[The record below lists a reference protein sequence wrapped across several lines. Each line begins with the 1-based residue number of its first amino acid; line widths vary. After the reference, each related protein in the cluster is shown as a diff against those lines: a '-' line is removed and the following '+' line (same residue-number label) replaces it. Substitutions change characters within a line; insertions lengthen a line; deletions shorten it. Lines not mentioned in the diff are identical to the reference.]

1 MVVLPPKRMNWHVEE
16 QGQPGFLLTS
26 LGGICIKNILQE
38 IIKNPI
44 HP

>member
-1 MVVLPPKRMNWHVEE
+1 MVVLPPKRMNLHVEE

-26 LGGICIKNILQE
+26 FGGMCIKNILQ